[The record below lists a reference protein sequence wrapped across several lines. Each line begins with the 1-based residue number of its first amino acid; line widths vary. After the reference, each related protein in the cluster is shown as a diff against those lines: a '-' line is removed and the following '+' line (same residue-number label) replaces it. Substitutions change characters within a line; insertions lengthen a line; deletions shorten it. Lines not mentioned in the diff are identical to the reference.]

1 MTIRDE
7 ILAYLEAHPGEQST
21 ADISAAVEAPQSSVY
36 ATLSAL
42 ASTGEITRVAT
53 GRYALTGAATKPKA
67 KKSVAETPPPDAAS
81 QEPATAPGAWTATTT
96 EEPADAPLEV
106 PELLQMG
113 IWSTGEL
120 TLARGEQ
127 TILLQPAEV
136 REMVQFL
143 DKVGAVPAGA
153 V

>member
-1 MTIRDE
+1 MTAREE
-7 ILAYLEAHPGEQST
+7 ILAYLEAHPGEQTTT
-21 ADISAAVEAPQSSVY
+21 AISAACEASQSSVY

-53 GRYALTGAATKPKA
+53 GRYQLTDGTKAAKRETKA
-67 KKSVAETPPPDAAS
+67 AQSATNAAEAATPPPISAS
-81 QEPATAPGAWTATTT
+81 
-96 EEPADAPLEV
+96 EEPTEPDAPLDV

-127 TILLQPAEV
+127 SILLAPSEV

-143 DKVGAVPAGA
+143 DRVGAVAAGA

>member
-1 MTIRDE
+1 
-7 ILAYLEAHPGEQST
+7 
-21 ADISAAVEAPQSSVY
+21 
-36 ATLSAL
+36 
-42 ASTGEITRVAT
+42 
-53 GRYALTGAATKPKA
+53 
-67 KKSVAETPPPDAAS
+67 
-81 QEPATAPGAWTATTT
+81 
-96 EEPADAPLEV
+96 
-106 PELLQMG
+106 MG